1 MNQNKPDQKPS
12 LGENIEKTTPYEYIA
27 GQLPRQSFK
36 LMLISLAGVI
46 GMLGLAFVSYFI
58 LNKNDLVNT
67 LIIVI
72 ESIISIVFF
81 IQALII
87 FQNSIKKDEMIVLRE
102 HRGGIFSFD
111 KQKLTKPVYFD
122 KKDQTSLLTIL
133 WNGSGMEKNSGAKVL
148 LLKEG
153 NKSNENINLCVPE
166 TEWSKNLASM
176 VRAKTFADLAES
188 ELLNT
193 KSLFGL
199 KWQDIVLIILV
210 FLILAIIV
218 IQIGLTPAMVSEA
231 IIKKLSDG
239 TLQGI
244 IQSVLLTKGV

>member
-1 MNQNKPDQKPS
+1 MKQSELEQKPTM
-12 LGENIEKTTPYEYIA
+12 GEDIVKVTPYEYVA
-27 GQLPRQSFK
+27 GQLPKQSFK

-46 GMLGLAFVSYFI
+46 GMIGLSFVTYFI
-58 LNKNDLVNT
+58 LNKTDLINT
-67 LIIVI
+67 LIMLI

-111 KQKLTKPVYFD
+111 KQKLTKPVLFD
-122 KKDQTSLLTIL
+122 KKDPTSDITIL

-199 KWQDIVLIILV
+199 KWQDIVLIFLV
-210 FLILAIIV
+210 FFALIIIV
-218 IQIGLTPAMVSEA
+218 IQVGLTPAMVSEA

>member
-1 MNQNKPDQKPS
+1 MKQSESDQKPNM
-12 LGENIEKTTPYEYIA
+12 GEDIAKMTPYEYIA
-27 GQLPRQSFK
+27 GQLPKQSFK

-46 GMLGLAFVSYFI
+46 GMLGLSGISYFI
-58 LNKNDLVNT
+58 LNKTDLVNT
-67 LIIVI
+67 LIMVI

-87 FQNSIKKDEMIVLRE
+87 YQNSIKKDEMIVLRE

-111 KQKLTKPVYFD
+111 KQKLTKPVLFD
-122 KKDQTSLLTIL
+122 KNDPTSIITVL

-199 KWQDIVLIILV
+199 KWQDFVLIFLV
-210 FLILAIIV
+210 VFALIIIV
-218 IQIGLTPAMVSEA
+218 IQVGLTPAMVSEA

>member
-1 MNQNKPDQKPS
+1 
-12 LGENIEKTTPYEYIA
+12 
-27 GQLPRQSFK
+27 
-36 LMLISLAGVI
+36 
-46 GMLGLAFVSYFI
+46 
-58 LNKNDLVNT
+58 
-67 LIIVI
+67 
-72 ESIISIVFF
+72 
-81 IQALII
+81 
-87 FQNSIKKDEMIVLRE
+87 
-102 HRGGIFSFD
+102 
-111 KQKLTKPVYFD
+111 
-122 KKDQTSLLTIL
+122 
-133 WNGSGMEKNSGAKVL
+133 MEKNSGAKVL

-199 KWQDIVLIILV
+199 KWQDFVLIILV
-210 FLILAIIV
+210 VFALIIIV
-218 IQIGLTPAMVSEA
+218 IQVGLTPAMVSEA